1 MPKTVE
7 RNLTDNVL
15 RSAQVKE
22 GRYDLYDAQVRG
34 LGVRVGTSG
43 LKSWFVM
50 TRVGGRMTRRTIGH
64 YPRIGLKEARIRGA
78 EELAKMARGEVEAP
92 AKKHYFHEVYQE
104 WLQRDQGSNRTVSQ
118 VRSAMELHVVPKLG
132 KRRLD
137 SIKKADVLKLIDGI
151 RDSGAE
157 VQANRVLAYVRR
169 FFNWC
174 LERDYLD
181 KNPTAGVARPT
192 KEVARDRVLS
202 PDEIAKVLRA
212 AEAIGYPF
220 GPFVKLLVLTG
231 QRRDEVA
238 GMSWGEIDLP
248 EKVWV
253 LPASRSKN
261 GKAHTVHLS
270 EAAMR
275 VLESMPRLEG
285 TDLVFPATR
294 VRRKEPDGSMHPL
307 RPISGFSVAK
317 RRLDEASGVTGW
329 TLHDLRRSF
338 ATHATERLGLSPVV
352 IDKILNHQSGAVR
365 GVAAVYQRGQYLQE
379 RRDAMEAWGRWVEW
393 AADGGNVIELVSA
406 R

>member
-7 RNLTDNVL
+7 RNLTDNIL
-15 RSAQVKE
+15 RAAQANDA
-22 GRYDLYDAQVRG
+22 RYDLYDAQVRG

-43 LKSWFVM
+43 SKSWFVM
-50 TRVGGRMTRRTIGH
+50 TRVEGRMTRRTIGH
-64 YPRIGLKEARIRGA
+64 YPQTVLKEARIRGA
-78 EELAKMARGEVEAP
+78 EELAKMARGETEAP
-92 AKKHYFHEVYQE
+92 AKRQFFYEVYRE

-118 VRSAMELHVVPKLG
+118 VHSAMELHVLPNLG
-132 KRRLD
+132 QRRLD
-137 SIKKADVLKLIDGI
+137 SIKKLDVLKIIDGI
-151 RDSGAE
+151 RDRGAA
-157 VQANRVLAYVRR
+157 VQANRVLAFLRR

-181 KNPTAGVARPT
+181 KTPTAGIVKPT

-202 PDEIAKVLRA
+202 PDEIARTFKA
-212 AEAIGYPF
+212 ADTLGYPF

-238 GMSWGEIDLP
+238 GMSWDEIYLP

-270 EAAMR
+270 ESALR
-275 VLESMPRLEG
+275 VLGSVPRIEG
-285 TDLVFPATR
+285 SDLVFPATR
-294 VRRKEPDGSMHPL
+294 VRRKEPDGTAPL
-307 RPISGFSVAK
+307 PRPISGFSVTK

-338 ATHATERLGLSPVV
+338 ATHCTEKLGLSPVV
-352 IDKILNHQSGAVR
+352 VDKILNHQSGAVR
-365 GVAAVYQRGQYLQE
+365 GVAAVYQRGQYLE
-379 RRDAMEAWGRWVEW
+379 DRRLAMEAWGRWVEET
-393 AADGGNVIELVSA
+393 A
-406 R
+406 

>member
-7 RNLTDNVL
+7 KKLTDNIL
-15 RSAQVKE
+15 KSIQGKE
-22 GRYDLYDAQVRG
+22 GRFDLYDAQVRG

-43 LKSWFVM
+43 SKSWFVM

-78 EELAKMARGEVEAP
+78 EELAKMARGEIEAP
-92 AKKHYFHEVYQE
+92 AKRQFFSEVYGE
-104 WLQRDQGSNRTVSQ
+104 WLQRDQCKNRTVSQ
-118 VRSAMELHVVPKLG
+118 VRSAMELHVLPKLG
-132 KRRLD
+132 QRRLD
-137 SIKKADVLKLIDGI
+137 SIKKPDLLKLIDGI

-157 VQANRVLAYVRR
+157 VQANRVLAFLRR

-181 KNPTAGVARPT
+181 KTPTAGIVKPT

-202 PDEIAKVLRA
+202 SDEIARIFNA
-212 AEAIGYPF
+212 AENLGYPF

-238 GMSWGEIDLP
+238 GMSWDEINLA

-270 EAAMR
+270 ETALRALGS
-275 VLESMPRLEG
+275 VPRIEG
-285 TDLVFPATR
+285 SGLVFPATR
-294 VRRKEPDGSMHPL
+294 VRRKAPDGTAPPL
-307 RPISGFSVAK
+307 RPISGFSVTK
-317 RRLDEASGVTGW
+317 RRLDKVSGVAGW

-338 ATHATERLGLSPVV
+338 ATHCTEKLGFSPVV
-352 IDKILNHQSGAVR
+352 VDKILNHQSGVVR
-365 GVAAVYQRGQYLQE
+365 GVAAVYQRGQYLEE
-379 RRDAMEAWGRWVEW
+379 RRLTTEAWGRWVQEASYGGDVIMLG
-393 AADGGNVIELVSA
+393 AAE
-406 R
+406 

>member
-7 RNLTDNVL
+7 RNLTDNTI
-15 RSAQVKE
+15 RSAQAKKA
-22 GRYDLYDAQVRG
+22 RYDIYDAQVRG
-34 LGVRVGTSG
+34 FGVRVGTSG
-43 LKSWFVM
+43 TKSWFVM
-50 TRVGGRMTRRTIGH
+50 TRVGGQMTRRTIGH

-92 AKKHYFHEVYQE
+92 AKRQYLHEVCQE

-118 VRSAMELHVVPKLG
+118 VKNAMELHVLPKLG
-132 KRRLD
+132 PRRLD

-157 VQANRVLAYVRR
+157 VQANRVLAFIRR

-181 KNPTAGVARPT
+181 KNPTAGIAKPT

-202 PDEIAKVLRA
+202 PVEIGHILRA
-212 AEAIGYPF
+212 ADKIGYPF
-220 GPFVKLLVLTG
+220 GPFMELLLLTG

-238 GMSWGEIDLP
+238 GMSWSEINFA
-248 EKVWV
+248 ERVWV
-253 LPASRSKN
+253 LPSSRSKN

-270 EAAMR
+270 EAALS
-275 VLESMPRLEG
+275 VLESLPKIEG

-294 VRRKEPDGSMHPL
+294 VRRKEPDGSMPVL

-317 RRLDEASGVTGW
+317 RRLDEASGVAGW

-338 ATHATERLGLSPVV
+338 ATHCTEKLGLSPVV

-365 GVAAVYQRGQYLQE
+365 GVAAVYQRGMYLEE
-379 RRDAMEAWGRWVEW
+379 RRVAMEAWGCWVVG
-393 AADGGNVIELVSA
+393 AA
-406 R
+406 

>member
-15 RSAQVKE
+15 RSVQAQAV
-22 GRYDLYDAQVRG
+22 RYDLYDAQVRG

-78 EELAKMARGEVEAP
+78 EELGKMARGEVEAP
-92 AKKHYFHEVYQE
+92 AKKQFFHEVYGE

-118 VRSAMELHVVPKLG
+118 VRSAMERHVLPKLG
-132 KRRLD
+132 QRRLD

-151 RDSGAE
+151 RDSGAV
-157 VQANRVLAYVRR
+157 VQANRVLAFLRR

-181 KNPTAGVARPT
+181 KNPTIGIAKPT

-202 PDEIAKVLRA
+202 SDEIAQVLRA
-212 AEAIGYPF
+212 AEAMGFPF
-220 GPFVKLLVLTG
+220 GPFVELLVLTG

-238 GMSWGEIDLP
+238 GMNWGEIDMV

-253 LPASRSKN
+253 LPSSRSKN

-270 EAAMR
+270 KAAVR

-294 VRRKEPDGSMHPL
+294 VRRKEPNGTTPPL

-329 TLHDLRRSF
+329 TMHDLRRSF
-338 ATHATERLGLSPVV
+338 ATHCTERLGLSPVV
-352 IDKILNHQSGAVR
+352 IDKILNHQSGAIR
-365 GVAAVYQRGQYLQE
+365 GIALVYQRGAYLEE
-379 RRDAMEAWGRWVEW
+379 RRNAMEAWGRW
-393 AADGGNVIELVSA
+393 IEGL

>member
-15 RSAQVKE
+15 RSAQGKDA
-22 GRYDLYDAQVRG
+22 RYDIYDAQVRG

-43 LKSWFVM
+43 SKSWFVM

-64 YPRIGLKEARIRGA
+64 YPRIGLKEARLCGA
-78 EELAKMARGEVEAP
+78 EELAKMARGEIELP
-92 AKKHYFHEVYQE
+92 AKQQFFQEVYQE

-118 VRSAMELHVVPKLG
+118 VRSAMELHVLPKLG
-132 KRRLD
+132 QRHLH
-137 SIKKADVLKLIDGI
+137 SIMKADVLKLIDGI

-157 VQANRVLAYVRR
+157 VQANRVLAFLRR

-181 KNPTAGVARPT
+181 KNPTAGIAKPS

-202 PDEIAKVLRA
+202 PGELSHILSA
-212 AEAIGYPF
+212 AGSMGYPF

-238 GMSWGEIDLP
+238 GMSWGEIDMA

-253 LPASRSKN
+253 LPAARSKN

-270 EAAMR
+270 EAAVC
-275 VLESMPRLEG
+275 VLESVPRLEG

-294 VRRKEPDGSMHPL
+294 VRRKGPDGSTPAL

-317 RRLDEASGVTGW
+317 RRLDEASEVTGW

-338 ATHATERLGLSPVV
+338 ATHCTERLGLSPVV

-365 GVAAVYQRGQYLQE
+365 GVAAVYQRGQYLEE
-379 RRDAMEAWGRWVEW
+379 RRLAMKAWGRWVEGK
-393 AADGGNVIELVSA
+393 A
-406 R
+406 